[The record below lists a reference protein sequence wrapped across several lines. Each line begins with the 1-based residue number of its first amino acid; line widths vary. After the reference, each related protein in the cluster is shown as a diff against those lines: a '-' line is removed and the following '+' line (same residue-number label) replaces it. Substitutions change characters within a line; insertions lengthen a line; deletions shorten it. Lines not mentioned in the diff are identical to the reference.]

1 MRFVGNATA
10 VPIKRTMIS
19 AQEPTNIEQDMP
31 RRKKGRPIHGWL
43 ILDKPQDLT
52 STAAVGKIKRL
63 FQAQKAGHAGTLD
76 PLATGILPIAFGEAT
91 KTVAFAM
98 DGEKSYRFTVRWGA
112 QTSTD
117 DVEGETIATS
127 DERPS
132 RAEIEAAL
140 DDFRGSIW
148 QVPPRFSAIKIDG
161 NRAYDLAR
169 EGEEVALEAREVMV
183 HELDLVDTL
192 GDEAAVFSA
201 ACGKGTYVRAIARDL
216 GLRLEC
222 LGHITELRRT
232 SVGPF
237 AQDIAW
243 SVEQLEVLCAE
254 PTGDGT
260 VSEDSDRHLAAL
272 LPVEAALD
280 GMQQLKLSSNDAS
293 RIARGQTV
301 ILRGRDAPIVT
312 GPAYATCNGRLVA
325 LVEAERGELRPTRV
339 FNLTG

>member
-1 MRFVGNATA
+1 
-10 VPIKRTMIS
+10 
-19 AQEPTNIEQDMP
+19 MP

-43 ILDKPQDLT
+43 ILDKPQEMT
-52 STAAVGKIKRL
+52 STAAVGKVKRL

-117 DVEGETIATS
+117 DVEGEIIATS

-140 DDFRGSIW
+140 VDFRGAIR
-148 QVPPRFSAIKIDG
+148 QVPPRFSAIKIAG

-169 EGEEVALEAREVMV
+169 EGEEVDLEAREVVV
-183 HELDLVDTL
+183 HELHLMDTPS
-192 GDEAAVFSA
+192 DDAAVFSA

-216 GLRLEC
+216 GRRLGC

-237 AQDIAW
+237 AEDIAW
-243 SVEQLEVLCAE
+243 SVEQLDALCGEQPPGDSTGTADAE
-254 PTGDGT
+254 GP
-260 VSEDSDRHLAAL
+260 LAAL

-280 GMQQLKLSSNDAS
+280 GMLQLRLSSNDAS
-293 RIARGQTV
+293 RIARGQAV
-301 ILRGRDAPIVT
+301 IMRGRDAPIVT

-339 FNLTG
+339 FNLAG